1 VNGGIQTTLQ
11 EMSAAAPS
19 WFTSERLKGE
29 EVILTTRL
37 RLARNLNGKVF
48 PHQALEEEREVLL
61 RAVWDACD
69 SVESL
74 TGTPRISMT
83 DLTWE
88 DRRFLVERFLV
99 DPVMTETE
107 GSRGVALNNGE
118 NLTVLVNEEDH
129 VRVQSNSSG
138 LSPDVAWTILDRVDD
153 TLGEVLTWA
162 YRDRIGYITASPTNV
177 GTGLRM
183 SLLIH
188 LPALVLTNDIENVLR
203 KATGYGMRVR
213 GVYGD
218 GSAVFGN
225 LFRLSN
231 DPTLGRSEEDIM
243 RSVSGT
249 AHQLEKYELDAR
261 ETVWR
266 EARAQLEDKIHR
278 AYGILRSARVL
289 SQREGMNLLSAVRLG
304 VNMDVL
310 SGVEIHRLDTLTILT
325 QPSHLDRR
333 AGRVLEAGERDILRA
348 EVVRDSLASGRN

>member
-11 EMSAAAPS
+11 EMSVAAPS
-19 WFTSERLKGE
+19 WFTSERSEGK
-29 EVILTTRL
+29 EVVLATRL
-37 RLARNLNGKVF
+37 RLARNLHGKVF
-48 PHQALEEEREVLL
+48 PYQAQEEVREVLL
-61 RAVWDACD
+61 RTVWDACD
-69 SVESL
+69 SVEPL
-74 TGTPRISMT
+74 TGSAKISMT

-88 DRRFLVERFLV
+88 DRRFLMERFLV
-99 DPVMTETE
+99 DPAMTEAE
-107 GSRGVALNNGE
+107 GPRGVVLNREE
-118 NLTVLVNEEDH
+118 NLTVLINEEDH
-129 VRVQSNSSG
+129 VRLQTVSPG
-138 LSPDVAWTILDRVDD
+138 LSPDSAWTILDRVDD

-162 YRDRIGYITASPTNV
+162 YRDPLGYLTASPTNV

-188 LPALVLTNDIENVLR
+188 LPALVLTSDVENVLR
-203 KATGYGMRVR
+203 KAASYGMRVR
-213 GVYGD
+213 GVHGD

-243 RSVSGT
+243 RSVAGT

-266 EARAQLEDKIHR
+266 EARTQLEDKIHR
-278 AYGILRSARVL
+278 AYGLLRSARVL
-289 SQREGMNLLSAVRLG
+289 SQRECMNLLSAVRLG

-310 SGVEIHRLDTLTILT
+310 SGVELHRLDTLTILT

-333 AGRVLEAGERDILRA
+333 AGRVLEPGERDILRA
-348 EVVRDSLASGRN
+348 EAVRESLASGRN